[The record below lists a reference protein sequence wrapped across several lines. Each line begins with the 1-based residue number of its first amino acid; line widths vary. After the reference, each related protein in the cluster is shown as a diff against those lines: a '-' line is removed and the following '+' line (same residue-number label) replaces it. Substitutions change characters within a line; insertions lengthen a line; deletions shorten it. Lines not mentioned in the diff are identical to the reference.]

1 MLPLEKTQTSEK
13 DTSNLQDISISN
25 NEERKIC
32 FIKKA
37 YHEERPEC
45 CELYWKKIIIII
57 IATVSFLSNCIMIP
71 DILTNLFF
79 KKTFWMTAFNTIK
92 FVPM

>member
-1 MLPLEKTQTSEK
+1 MRKEKFVLSRKLTMKNVLSVVNFTEK
-13 DTSNLQDISISN
+13 
-25 NEERKIC
+25 
-32 FIKKA
+32 KK
-37 YHEERPEC
+37 
-45 CELYWKKIIIII
+45 IIII

>member
-37 YHEERPEC
+37 YREERPEC
-45 CELYWKKIIIII
+45 CELY
-57 IATVSFLSNCIMIP
+57 
-71 DILTNLFF
+71 
-79 KKTFWMTAFNTIK
+79 
-92 FVPM
+92 

>member
-1 MLPLEKTQTSEK
+1 MRKEKFLLSRKLTMKNVLSVVNFTEK
-13 DTSNLQDISISN
+13 
-25 NEERKIC
+25 
-32 FIKKA
+32 
-37 YHEERPEC
+37 
-45 CELYWKKIIIII
+45 KKIRII

-71 DILTNLFF
+71 DILTNLSF